1 MRLCRASLLSL
12 TIVAVSSAGTAQ
24 QSPAQNAKKADSQV
38 GNINLPARPAENW
51 RGLTDLKTG
60 LEPRP
65 PARVQG
71 DEQPEFVRDM
81 IRLQWR
87 NDDPIELW
95 VIRPKVAGKV
105 PEKVPVILYL
115 YGYPD
120 TSDRFRD
127 NGWCKRATADGFA
140 AVGFVAAMTDYRFHN
155 RPMKEWFVSEL
166 PEALGSTTHDVQ
178 LILNY
183 LAQRGDSDT
192 EHAGVFGMGSGG
204 TIAIL
209 AAQADPR
216 ITTVDV
222 LDPWGDWPE
231 WLKNSPVVPSDERPK
246 YLTKEFLRA
255 VSGLDP
261 VSYLSALHTPNI
273 RLQQTVSEPATPP
286 AAKEMI
292 AAAVPDRTTIVRYQ
306 NAVDL
311 LKAWKVTGLSGWI
324 KQQMRAQTPTRQQ
337 DRGRIAKSE

>member
-1 MRLCRASLLSL
+1 MRFCSTGLLMLIIAAPTFFAYAQQNS
-12 TIVAVSSAGTAQ
+12 ASSA
-24 QSPAQNAKKADSQV
+24 KKTDSQI
-38 GNINLPARPAENW
+38 GNINLPPRSPENW
-51 RGLTDLKTG
+51 QGLTDLKTG
-60 LEPRP
+60 LAPRP
-65 PARVQG
+65 PILVQG

-81 IRLQWR
+81 IGLQWR

-95 VIRPKVAGKV
+95 VIRPRIAGKV
-105 PEKVPVILYL
+105 PGKVPAILYL
-115 YGYPD
+115 YGFPD

-127 NGWCKRATADGFA
+127 NGWCKRATSDGFA
-140 AVGFVAAMTDYRFHN
+140 AIGFVAAMTDYRFHN

-183 LAQRGDSDT
+183 LTQRGDLDIA
-192 EHAGVFGMGSGG
+192 HVGMFGMGSGG

-216 ITTVDV
+216 ISVVDV
-222 LDPWGDWPE
+222 LDPWGDWPD

-246 YLTKEFLRA
+246 YLTKEFLQS
-255 VSGLDP
+255 VSALDP

-273 RLQQTVSEPATPP
+273 RLQQTVSEPATP
-286 AAKEMI
+286 ASAKEMI
-292 AAAVPDRTTIVRYQ
+292 GAAASDRSTVVRYQ
-306 NAVDL
+306 NATDL

-324 KQQMRAQTPTRQQ
+324 KQQIRAQTSEGQN
-337 DRGRIAKSE
+337 GRIAKNE